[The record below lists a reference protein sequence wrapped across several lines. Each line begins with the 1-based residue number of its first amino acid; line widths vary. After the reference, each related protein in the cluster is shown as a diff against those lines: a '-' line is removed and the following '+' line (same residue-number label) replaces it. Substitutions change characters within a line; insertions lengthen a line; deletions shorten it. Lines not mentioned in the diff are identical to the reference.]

1 MEMLFFENE
10 QIKELLKR
18 NFVSKLGIF
27 GSVARN
33 EDTEDSD
40 IDLLVEFSK
49 TQGLLAVIK
58 LERELK
64 NILGKRVDLV
74 TEKSLSPYLRKSIL
88 DELKIIYEEK

>member
-1 MEMLFFENE
+1 MLFFENE

-18 NFVSKLGIF
+18 NFVSKLGVF

-40 IDLLVEFSK
+40 IDLFVEFSK
-49 TQGLLAVIK
+49 SQGLLAVIK